1 MTRQTKSMSTP
12 LARARGLGSAK
23 SGLHHWW
30 HQRVSAVAMVGLV
43 SWMVVLLLSLVDADY
58 QTALNML
65 AHPVNATVVVLFV
78 AVGLWHASL
87 GLQVVLEDYV
97 ANEGVRLIAI
107 LAVKMAASV
116 TAILA
121 ILSLSLI
128 HISEPT
134 RPY

>member
-1 MTRQTKSMSTP
+1 MIRQTKSMSTP

-23 SGLHHWW
+23 SGLQHWW
-30 HQRVSAVAMVGLV
+30 HQRVRAVAMVGLV
-43 SWMVVLLLSLVDADY
+43 SWMVVLLFSLVEADY

-121 ILSLSLI
+121 ILSVLKVAL
-128 HISEPT
+128 
-134 RPY
+134 

>member
-43 SWMVVLLLSLVDADY
+43 SWMVVLLFSLVEADY

-116 TAILA
+116 TTILA
-121 ILSLSLI
+121 ILSVLKVAL
-128 HISEPT
+128 
-134 RPY
+134 

>member
-43 SWMVVLLLSLVDADY
+43 SWMVILLFSLVDADY

-97 ANEGVRLIAI
+97 ANEGARLIAI

-121 ILSLSLI
+121 IFSVLKVAL
-128 HISEPT
+128 
-134 RPY
+134 

>member
-121 ILSLSLI
+121 ILSVLKVAL
-128 HISEPT
+128 
-134 RPY
+134 

>member
-1 MTRQTKSMSTP
+1 MSTP

-43 SWMVVLLLSLVDADY
+43 SWMLVLLFSLVEADY

-121 ILSLSLI
+121 ILSVLKVAL
-128 HISEPT
+128 
-134 RPY
+134 

>member
-1 MTRQTKSMSTP
+1 MARQTKSMSTP
-12 LARARGLGSAK
+12 LARARGLGPAK

-43 SWMVVLLLSLVDADY
+43 SWMVVLLFSLVDADY

-65 AHPVNATVVVLFV
+65 AHPVNATVVVLFI

-107 LAVKMAASV
+107 LAVKMTASV
-116 TAILA
+116 IAVLS
-121 ILSLSLI
+121 ILSVLKVAL
-128 HISEPT
+128 
-134 RPY
+134 

>member
-1 MTRQTKSMSTP
+1 MTKQTKSMSTP

-43 SWMVVLLLSLVDADY
+43 SWMVVLLFSLVEADY
-58 QTALNML
+58 QTALNVL

-107 LAVKMAASV
+107 LAVKMACWV
-116 TAILA
+116 V
-121 ILSLSLI
+121 
-128 HISEPT
+128 
-134 RPY
+134 

>member
-1 MTRQTKSMSTP
+1 MTKHTKSMSTP
-12 LARARGLGSAK
+12 LAKARGLGAAK

-43 SWMVVLLLSLVDADY
+43 SWMMFLVFSLAGADY
-58 QTALNML
+58 ETAQNVL
-65 AHPVNATVVVLFV
+65 AHPAHATVVVLFV

-121 ILSLSLI
+121 ILSVLKVAL
-128 HISEPT
+128 
-134 RPY
+134 

>member
-1 MTRQTKSMSTP
+1 MSTP

-43 SWMVVLLLSLVDADY
+43 SWMVVLLFSLVEADY

-121 ILSLSLI
+121 ILSVLKVAL
-128 HISEPT
+128 
-134 RPY
+134 

>member
-43 SWMVVLLLSLVDADY
+43 SWMVVLLFSLVEADY
-58 QTALNML
+58 QTARNML

-121 ILSLSLI
+121 ILSVLKVAL
-128 HISEPT
+128 
-134 RPY
+134 

>member
-1 MTRQTKSMSTP
+1 MIRQTKSMSTP

-43 SWMVVLLLSLVDADY
+43 SWMVVLLCSLVEADY

-121 ILSLSLI
+121 ILSVLKVAL
-128 HISEPT
+128 
-134 RPY
+134 

>member
-121 ILSLSLI
+121 ILSVLKVVL
-128 HISEPT
+128 
-134 RPY
+134 

>member
-43 SWMVVLLLSLVDADY
+43 SWMVVLLFSLVEADY

-97 ANEGVRLIAI
+97 ANEGARLIAI
-107 LAVKMAASV
+107 LAVKMTASV

-121 ILSLSLI
+121 ILSVLKVAL
-128 HISEPT
+128 
-134 RPY
+134 

>member
-43 SWMVVLLLSLVDADY
+43 SWMVVLLFSLVEADY
-58 QTALNML
+58 QTALNVL

-116 TAILA
+116 IAILA
-121 ILSLSLI
+121 ILSVLKVAL
-128 HISEPT
+128 
-134 RPY
+134 

>member
-43 SWMVVLLLSLVDADY
+43 SWMVVLLFSLVDADY

-65 AHPVNATVVVLFV
+65 AHPFNATVVVLFV

-121 ILSLSLI
+121 ILSVLKVAL
-128 HISEPT
+128 
-134 RPY
+134 

>member
-43 SWMVVLLLSLVDADY
+43 SWMVVLLFSLVEADY

-65 AHPVNATVVVLFV
+65 AHPANATVVVLFV

-121 ILSLSLI
+121 ILSVLKVAL
-128 HISEPT
+128 
-134 RPY
+134 

>member
-1 MTRQTKSMSTP
+1 MSTP
-12 LARARGLGSAK
+12 LAQARGLGSAK

-43 SWMVVLLLSLVDADY
+43 SWMVVLLFSLVEADY
-58 QTALNML
+58 QTAMNIL

-121 ILSLSLI
+121 ILSVLKVAL
-128 HISEPT
+128 
-134 RPY
+134 

>member
-1 MTRQTKSMSTP
+1 MTKQTKSMSTP
-12 LARARGLGSAK
+12 LSRARGLGSAK

-43 SWMVVLLLSLVDADY
+43 SWMVVLLFSLADADY
-58 QTALNML
+58 LTALNTL
-65 AHPVNATVVVLFV
+65 AHPVNATVMVLFV

-121 ILSLSLI
+121 ILSVLKVAL
-128 HISEPT
+128 
-134 RPY
+134 

>member
-43 SWMVVLLLSLVDADY
+43 SWMLVLLFSLVEADY

-121 ILSLSLI
+121 ILSVLKVAL
-128 HISEPT
+128 
-134 RPY
+134 

>member
-1 MTRQTKSMSTP
+1 MIRQTKSMSTP

-23 SGLHHWW
+23 SGLQHWW

-43 SWMVVLLLSLVDADY
+43 SWMVVLLFSLVEADY

-121 ILSLSLI
+121 ILSVLKVVL
-128 HISEPT
+128 
-134 RPY
+134 

>member
-1 MTRQTKSMSTP
+1 MSTP
-12 LARARGLGSAK
+12 LAQARGLGSAK

-43 SWMVVLLLSLVDADY
+43 SWMVVLLFSLVEADY

-121 ILSLSLI
+121 ILSVLKVAL
-128 HISEPT
+128 
-134 RPY
+134 

>member
-43 SWMVVLLLSLVDADY
+43 SWMVVLLFRLVEADY

-97 ANEGVRLIAI
+97 VNEGVRLIAI
-107 LAVKMAASV
+107 LAVKMTASV

-121 ILSLSLI
+121 ILSVLKVAL
-128 HISEPT
+128 
-134 RPY
+134 

>member
-43 SWMVVLLLSLVDADY
+43 SWMVVLLFSLVEADY
-58 QTALNML
+58 QTAMNML

-121 ILSLSLI
+121 ILSVLKVAL
-128 HISEPT
+128 
-134 RPY
+134 

>member
-1 MTRQTKSMSTP
+1 MIRQTKSMSTP

-43 SWMVVLLLSLVDADY
+43 SWMVVLLFSLVEADY

-121 ILSLSLI
+121 ILSVLKVAL
-128 HISEPT
+128 
-134 RPY
+134 

>member
-1 MTRQTKSMSTP
+1 MARQTKSMSTP

-43 SWMVVLLLSLVDADY
+43 SWMVVLLFSLVEADY

-121 ILSLSLI
+121 ILSVLKVAL
-128 HISEPT
+128 
-134 RPY
+134 

>member
-43 SWMVVLLLSLVDADY
+43 SWMVVLLFRLVEADY

-121 ILSLSLI
+121 ILSVLKVVL
-128 HISEPT
+128 
-134 RPY
+134 

>member
-43 SWMVVLLLSLVDADY
+43 SWMVVLLFSLVEADY

-107 LAVKMAASV
+107 LAVEMAASV

-121 ILSLSLI
+121 ILSVLKVAL
-128 HISEPT
+128 
-134 RPY
+134 

>member
-43 SWMVVLLLSLVDADY
+43 SWMVVLLFSLVEADY

-87 GLQVVLEDYV
+87 GIQVVLEDYV

-121 ILSLSLI
+121 ILSVLKVAL
-128 HISEPT
+128 
-134 RPY
+134 

>member
-43 SWMVVLLLSLVDADY
+43 SWMVFLLFSLVEADY

-121 ILSLSLI
+121 ILSVLKVAS
-128 HISEPT
+128 
-134 RPY
+134 

>member
-12 LARARGLGSAK
+12 LAKARGLGSAK

-43 SWMVVLLLSLVDADY
+43 SWMVVLLFSLVEADY
-58 QTALNML
+58 QTALNVL

-116 TAILA
+116 IAILA
-121 ILSLSLI
+121 ILSVLKVAL
-128 HISEPT
+128 
-134 RPY
+134 

>member
-43 SWMVVLLLSLVDADY
+43 SWMVVLLFSLVEADY

-121 ILSLSLI
+121 ILSVLKVAL
-128 HISEPT
+128 
-134 RPY
+134 

>member
-43 SWMVVLLLSLVDADY
+43 SWMLVLLFSLVEADY

-107 LAVKMAASV
+107 LAIKMAASV

-121 ILSLSLI
+121 ILSVLKVAL
-128 HISEPT
+128 
-134 RPY
+134 

>member
-43 SWMVVLLLSLVDADY
+43 SWMVVLLFSLVEADY
-58 QTALNML
+58 QTALNIL
-65 AHPVNATVVVLFV
+65 AYPVNATVVVLFV

-121 ILSLSLI
+121 ILSVLKVAL
-128 HISEPT
+128 
-134 RPY
+134 

>member
-43 SWMVVLLLSLVDADY
+43 SWMVVLLFSLVEAEY
-58 QTALNML
+58 QTAMNIL

-121 ILSLSLI
+121 ILSVLKVAL
-128 HISEPT
+128 
-134 RPY
+134 

>member
-1 MTRQTKSMSTP
+1 MARQTKSMSTP

-121 ILSLSLI
+121 ILSVLKVAL
-128 HISEPT
+128 
-134 RPY
+134 